1 MEDAKLK
8 PFGCE
13 LCSKVYKSKDGL
25 YTHTYYDHG
34 QVKKFC
40 SLCRVFFET
49 EPDLR
54 IHNLVSHGTSFL
66 ICGLRHKTQS
76 KCKLQFKTEDEF
88 QTHLQDKMEERKP
101 CEICAAKFPKR
112 SNPRW
117 WHMIFIHKVGKLYI
131 CGKCDDW
138 YTDSVDGLRKHES
151 RDHCQLT
158 HPSTKPHISLD
169 GNLISCGVCKRKFEF
184 VKTLIHHIQDK
195 HGEILRNTDIT
206 KPVKCNICRKKFSK
220 EGDIRQHI
228 LAKHSQHLEPK
239 LEIDDA
245 LGELD
250 SKMDIKIEIKME
262 PVVKEEYYEEIIDI
276 KPVSNYGDDFN
287 KTVKN
292 EDSMVDDQVDI
303 KIEEEDLKTFK
314 ENESTSSPIK
324 KLKDNRN
331 DNGDAV
337 MKKKVQKSAINT
349 LSIKDLIQ
357 GKQTQ
362 KPTGPP
368 CLSLASSNYHQMH
381 PIIPPTCYPSVIPQS
396 LAMPPAQYEY
406 GYQHQYH
413 GWPWGHGSDQS
424 HFVPNCSN
432 QPTSAT
438 FYYDDAG
445 NLVQRR
451 PGVGS

>member
-1 MEDAKLK
+1 MEDVKLN
-8 PFGCE
+8 PFVCE
-13 LCSKVYKSKDGL
+13 LCSKVYKSKDDL
-25 YTHTYYDHG
+25 YAHIYNNHG

-40 SLCRVFFET
+40 RVCRVFFEE

-88 QTHLQDKMEERKP
+88 QTHLQDRMEQRKP
-101 CEICAAKFPKR
+101 CEICAAKFPLGAK
-112 SNPRW
+112 PRW
-117 WHMIFIHKVGKLYI
+117 WHMVFVHKVGKLYI

-138 YTDSVDGLRKHES
+138 YADSVDGLRKHES
-151 RDHCQLT
+151 RGHCQLT
-158 HPSTKPHISLD
+158 HPSTRPHISLD
-169 GNLISCGVCKRKFEF
+169 GNLISCKVCERKFEF

-195 HGEILRNTDIT
+195 HGEILRNTEIT
-206 KPVKCNICRKKFSK
+206 KPLKCNICQKKFSK
-220 EGDIRQHI
+220 KEGIRHHI

-245 LGELD
+245 MGESD
-250 SKMDIKIEIKME
+250 SKMDIKFEIKME
-262 PVVKEEYYEEIIDI
+262 PVVKEEYYEQIIDI
-276 KPVSNYGDDFN
+276 KPESHYGDDYDV
-287 KTVKN
+287 TVKK

-303 KIEEEDLKTFK
+303 K
-314 ENESTSSPIK
+314 ENKSTSTPIER
-324 KLKDNRN
+324 LKENRN
-331 DNGDAV
+331 DNGNGNGE

-381 PIIPPTCYPSVIPQS
+381 PSMHPIIPPTRHPSVIPQS
-396 LAMPPAQYEY
+396 QAMPPAQYE
-406 GYQHQYH
+406 
-413 GWPWGHGSDQS
+413 
-424 HFVPNCSN
+424 C
-432 QPTSAT
+432 
-438 FYYDDAG
+438 
-445 NLVQRR
+445 
-451 PGVGS
+451 